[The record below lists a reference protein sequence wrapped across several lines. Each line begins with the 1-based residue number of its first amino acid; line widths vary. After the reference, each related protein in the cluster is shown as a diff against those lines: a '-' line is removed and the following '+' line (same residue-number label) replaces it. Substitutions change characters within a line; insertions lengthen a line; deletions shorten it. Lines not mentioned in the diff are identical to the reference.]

1 VNPSPVTPVVIA
13 IVIVVLAGVRA
24 RLDGSRRARRVYDA
38 FGALEVGLVVALLAA
53 LVGIGFLQIVLR
65 NVAHK
70 GLLWADPLM
79 RHAVLWIGALGAS
92 LATGRMRHINIDVFT
107 RLLPEKVRPVRRVLV
122 YGATAVAAF
131 MLGVSALRLVAG
143 ERDFG
148 ETAFLGIAVWQLQAV
163 LPFAFFLVAY
173 RSIVNLL
180 LRREPDAAH
189 EGFEP

>member
-1 VNPSPVTPVVIA
+1 MAHSPTTYVLIA
-13 IVIVVLAGVRA
+13 LAIAAMAVARA

-38 FGALEVGLVVALLAA
+38 FGALEVSAVVALLAA

-65 NVAHK
+65 NVAHR

-92 LATGRMRHINIDVFT
+92 LATSRLRHINIDVFT
-107 RLLPEKVRPVRRVLV
+107 RLLPAALRPARRALV

-131 MLGVSALRLVAG
+131 MLGVAALRLVASERAYG
-143 ERDFG
+143 EI
-148 ETAFLGIAVWQLQAV
+148 AFLGIATWQLQAV

-173 RSIVNLL
+173 RSIVNLI
-180 LRREPDAAH
+180 RGREPDPVR
-189 EGFEP
+189 EGLEP